1 MGLLRRLFKQTSPEV
16 PTSDDMPLQVQA
28 PDARLLLLSKFLQPQ
43 LVSDFTKSDEWNQ
56 TLGQDPGDVIQQL
69 IDEGMLTEPVL
80 HACLAFRFK
89 VSDLKQMLKAR
100 DLPVSG
106 RKDELI
112 ERLVNADPEAMTK
125 AGTGRGLLQCSAV
138 GRGLAEQYVSDQLQK
153 RKEVEQYVFEQ
164 LSKRNL
170 KEASRVVSDFKVAQ
184 AFPRGATD
192 ESGSKQ
198 DQFEMLTS
206 IFQSK
211 PKTLAIL
218 TKNSLEMLQLAAAM
232 MHLWGN
238 SAKEWL
244 PSDLK
249 TGLAIDNDSAA
260 RMVLFYG
267 ICLPRRVTHKV

>member
-184 AFPRGATD
+184 
-192 ESGSKQ
+192 
-198 DQFEMLTS
+198 
-206 IFQSK
+206 
-211 PKTLAIL
+211 
-218 TKNSLEMLQLAAAM
+218 
-232 MHLWGN
+232 
-238 SAKEWL
+238 
-244 PSDLK
+244 
-249 TGLAIDNDSAA
+249 
-260 RMVLFYG
+260 
-267 ICLPRRVTHKV
+267 